1 MSLALFSGLSGLRA
15 NQQYLDVIGNNL
27 ANSNTPGYKSSR
39 VTFGDVLSQ
48 SLRRGSA
55 PTATLGG
62 VNPTQLGRGVSVA
75 SIDQNFSQGRLV
87 ATGRTLDLAVQGEG
101 FFVATDGTNNFFSRV
116 GAFGIDGDQKLV
128 DLRTGYRIR
137 SDTGGDIQLPLSGV
151 LPPQQTESIAVRGN
165 LAGKV
170 NGPTIEEWTSD
181 GPYLEATPAQAV
193 GTATGTAGLFDF
205 SAPGDNVLTINV
217 SGTTRTVTLTPGVNL
232 PSTASLSSL
241 SVSDVVSALNATPSG
256 LAGAVASEV
265 GSAPTS
271 TLAITTTASGD
282 EATLTISGP
291 AASILGIATSA
302 TGTQT
307 VATATSPLNDL
318 KFNVDD
324 YVAGDIIRVRGS
336 KPDGTTVDASFIYG
350 TDGTTLGDL
359 LTFTNTLFAPDA
371 TVTLDVDGVAHLTA
385 ANPGE
390 SSLSLNFSDDTVTGG
405 GESNFSAVEFQVDVV
420 GEDPDV
426 ETASLTVFD
435 SLGVEHTLS
444 VQFERQITGDW
455 AMTVDFPGSDG
466 TLQAASLPTLLF
478 GTDGKL
484 PGSVVRS
491 IDVTWNSGNAAPQT
505 INFVFEDPV
514 SGEQLTQLGDGP
526 SISATQDGYAAGTL
540 SSFAVEPD
548 GTIRGD
554 YTNGLSQ
561 EIAKMQV
568 ALFTNPAGLERAGS
582 GFFVATSNSGQP
594 QFATAGAGSA
604 GAVVSGS
611 LEGSNVDV
619 AEEFVRLIEAQ
630 RGFQAN
636 ARIIST
642 SNEVLAELTR
652 LGQ

>member
-48 SLRRGSA
+48 TLRRGSA
-55 PTATLGG
+55 PTSTLGG
-62 VNPTQLGRGVSVA
+62 VNPVQLGRGVSVA

-87 ATGRTLDLAVQGEG
+87 ATGRTLDLAIQGEG

-128 DLRTGYRIR
+128 DLRTGYRVR

-151 LPPQQTESIAVRGN
+151 LPPQQSGSIAIRGN
-165 LAGKV
+165 LPGKV
-170 NGPTIEEWTSD
+170 EGPTIEQWTSD
-181 GPYLEATPAQAV
+181 DNYLEAYPAQLTSALS
-193 GTATGTAGLFDF
+193 GPFDLSGAGN
-205 SAPGDNVLTINV
+205 NVLTINV
-217 SGTTRTVTLTPGVNL
+217 SGTTRTVTLDPAANL
-232 PSTASLSSL
+232 PAGASLS
-241 SVSDVVSALNATPSG
+241 ALTVAEIVTAINATPTNLG
-256 LAGAVASEV
+256 GIVATEV
-265 GSAPTS
+265 GTPPTS
-271 TLAITTTASGD
+271 TLSIATKASGD
-282 EATLTISGP
+282 DATITISGP
-291 AASILGIATSA
+291 AAALLGINGAD
-302 TGTQT
+302 TGTET
-307 VATATSPLNDL
+307 AATATSALNDM
-318 KFNVDD
+318 KFNTKD
-324 YVAGDIIRVRGS
+324 YVAGDSIRIRGS
-336 KPDGTTVDASFIYG
+336 KPDGTTIDASFIYG

-359 LTFTNTLFAPDA
+359 MTFTNNLYAPDA
-371 TVTLDVDGVAHLTA
+371 AMTIDQNGLAHLTA
-385 ANPGE
+385 ANPGD
-390 SSLSLNFSDDTVTGG
+390 SALSLSFSDDTVAGG
-405 GESNFSAVEFQVDVV
+405 GASNFSAVEFQVDVV
-420 GEDPDV
+420 GKNADV

-435 SLGVEHTLS
+435 SLGVEHSLA
-444 VQFERQITGDW
+444 VKFERQITGDW
-455 AMTVDFPGSDG
+455 SVQVEFPGNDG
-466 TLQAASLPTLLF
+466 TLQSFSLPTLVF

-484 PGSVVRS
+484 PSSVVRS

-505 INFVFEDPV
+505 LNLVFDDPL

-526 SISATQDGYAAGTL
+526 TISATQDGYAAGTL
-540 SSFAVEPD
+540 ASFSVEPD
-548 GTIRGD
+548 GTVRGD

-561 EIAKMQV
+561 AIAKMQV
-568 ALFTNPAGLERAGS
+568 ALFTNPAGLERAGT
-582 GFFVATSNSGQP
+582 GFYRATSNSGQP
-594 QFATAGAGSA
+594 QFAAAGAGSA
-604 GAVVSGS
+604 GSVVSGS